1 MKSIDKQL
9 EAFHNNWIQ
18 RILQQLHLQCSYPTD
33 SRRWEMLQVRPLSVR
48 LDDAAA
54 SKVAHTQ
61 THGRKAV
68 LVRQLWSVVQVTIIK
83 VLRGFRTVHEN
94 VLQLFLKPR
103 ITYFSCMYTQK
114 VSDVW
119 MLDAQGLTVWHV
131 KWGAGQAKLGLVIAI
146 LILKYWAGCCNP
158 SPGVNPWSA
167 ITASTRGDWGVYS

>member
-94 VLQLFLKPR
+94 MLQLFLKPR
-103 ITYFSCMYTQK
+103 IHHLLFVYVYTKCKWCLNAWCTGFDCLTCK
-114 VSDVW
+114 VSCG
-119 MLDAQGLTVWHV
+119 ASQGR
-131 KWGAGQAKLGLVIAI
+131 I
-146 LILKYWAGCCNP
+146 
-158 SPGVNPWSA
+158 
-167 ITASTRGDWGVYS
+167 GDRDINT